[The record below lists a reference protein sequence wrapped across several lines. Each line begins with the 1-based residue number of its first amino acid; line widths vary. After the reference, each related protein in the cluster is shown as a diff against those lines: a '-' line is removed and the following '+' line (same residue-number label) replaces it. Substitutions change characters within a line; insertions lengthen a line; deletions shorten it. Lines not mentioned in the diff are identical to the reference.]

1 MGYYKHASS
10 TKPIEPKDSEVRIYK
25 SSALA
30 VSAPSGKKFKKI
42 VISTPGTGSGQYC
55 VSMTGLEGG
64 GNGTADQ
71 SALTVTWTGSASK
84 VVLQA
89 NEAQVRM
96 EKLTV
101 EFE

>member
-1 MGYYKHASS
+1 
-10 TKPIEPKDSEVRIYK
+10 
-25 SSALA
+25 
-30 VSAPSGKKFKKI
+30 
-42 VISTPGTGSGQYC
+42 
-55 VSMTGLEGG
+55 MTGLEGG

-89 NEAQVRM
+89 HEAQVRM